1 MFKKH
6 YSGKESKQFWEKL
19 ESDTGED
26 LYALGCKLKNLES
39 HLLNIL
45 NKKN

>member
-1 MFKKH
+1 MLNL
-6 YSGKESKQFWEKL
+6 SKFFRTEKL
-19 ESDTGED
+19 DELKESDTGED